1 MCFWGFSTA
10 GVASEDI
17 LGLCLSV
24 VDGLLSLLEN
34 GISFLLF
41 VSDRALMGLSVP
53 VFGFFKAFSGEK
65 IWLLIDVVMSREELP
80 DGREATIQADRNLG
94 NWGDK
99 TDLPPLE
106 VADDSFALRYEIN
119 QGLLIHA
126 TRTVC
131 RPERALA
138 MGRVSSR
145 VGSNCL
151 PGEKTKYLG
160 TVKTG
165 FQTRGQTGYRY
176 TISSSR
182 HQGKREERKT

>member
-1 MCFWGFSTA
+1 MRLWGFSTA

-34 GISFLLF
+34 DIFFFFLFLIERLWAFLF
-41 VSDRALMGLSVP
+41 RCLG
-53 VFGFFKAFSGEK
+53 FKAFSGEK

-80 DGREATIQADRNLG
+80 DGREASIQADRNLG

-119 QGLLIHA
+119 QSLLIHA

-131 RPERALA
+131 RPESAGN
-138 MGRVSSR
+138 GRVGSR
-145 VGSNCL
+145 VGRNCL
-151 PGEKTKYLG
+151 PEERKQS